1 MAIRYLSGINVDSN
15 TLFVDDANNRV
26 GIGTASPNS
35 ALEISQLTPIV
46 RINSS
51 DNTQFHGIEFRNGGS
66 LDAFIKQLPETGE
79 FRISNGRGASWGG
92 HITLYTDTVERLRIT
107 SAGNVGIGTT
117 APATALDVNGT
128 ISVGGSPIASFSGN
142 YNRILR
148 PNGTVGIYL
157 GNATDA
163 GNYYDNTTHY
173 FRSSAGSSTYAVINN
188 LGNVGIGTTSP
199 STNLHVAGSVRVSGN
214 NTNRLDL
221 DGGVRITGQY
231 YGNGNTEYTYIDMYN
246 NANASINIGTKHP
259 LSYISFESGNG
270 AYTERMR
277 ITNAGNVGIGTTS
290 PNYKLDVNGSINI
303 YTGNSLRWG
312 SGDVEILNS
321 GYSMLFSTYTGSAL
335 TEKMRITSAGNV
347 GIGATALE
355 AKLHVVYGAGEA
367 GILSRGASGDTWFPY
382 TNGQNYVR
390 GVTNFDLGSVYF
402 TGGNIGIGTTSTFG
416 RLQISGAVGNPDLSS
431 ATATGVSLV
440 ISNNDTGYGTMFATY
455 GNGNGALQQR
465 RTNTNTYYDFLL
477 QPHGGNVGIGTTSPV
492 VKLQVDGT
500 ITSTGPLTA
509 YTSVPSINIGHN
521 GDSAFIAAT
530 SGGGADTPISFSV
543 GNNNEKM
550 RITAAGNVGIGTTS
564 PSYKLDVNGNVRLK
578 DAASEL
584 IINNATYSE
593 LNYGPFN
600 YFRANGGQA
609 VINGPSIAFLTGG
622 TEKVRID
629 AAGNVGIGTTSPA
642 AKLHTVGEGIVDIVQ
657 SSNTVSYTQY
667 YTSSTGASSTS
678 DGLTVGLNGLDGYV
692 FLREAANLILGTSD
706 TERLRITAAGNVGI
720 GTTSPQDKLT
730 VKGATNY
737 NLNLGLL
744 GGYSGIYVYNDASS
758 AYNHLR
764 IDASPL
770 LLNSYSGGNVGIGTA
785 SPAEKLHVSGKILQ
799 NNGGSLYL
807 DANATNTILASVGAR
822 AVVFEVDS
830 ANRLVIGST
839 GTIRLNNYGSGSKT
853 GTVAYNLAVDS
864 SGNIIETAG
873 GVVDGSG
880 TANYVSKWSDAN
892 TLTDSV
898 IYDNGTNVGIGTTP
912 NQGVRLQVAGA
923 VDAWN
928 SLNTLLRL
936 SHDGTRGK
944 IQSYTGGG
952 YSPTALNAD
961 GGNVLIGTTTD
972 AGYKLDVNGTA
983 IVRGNMSTDG
993 ELGITLA
1000 WSGSTINDQ
1009 RIGRIRPI
1017 STPSQNPYAGGLAFD
1032 YYKYDG
1038 SAYNFFEGI
1047 RLNGSGNVGIGTIS
1061 PNARLT
1067 VVAND
1072 SSNPNVA
1079 LRLSSTGYSG
1089 VPYPY
1094 TSIRFGSAYS
1104 SYPSWNLASID
1115 AGYTGASWGG
1125 SLLFYTNND
1134 SGETNLTERMRITS
1148 DGNVAINSTTTS
1160 GYRLYVNGSTWI
1172 NGGTNFQDGV
1182 SIFRT
1187 ESGAAEVMRIASNGN
1202 VGIGTTSPATKL
1214 HTIGYVRTDGGMI
1227 VNGSDANYREII
1239 FTTSSASRW
1248 NLYTY
1253 GAEGG
1258 ANAGSVL
1265 YLARYADNGDYIANV
1280 ATFLRTNGYVGIATT
1295 TPTQQ
1300 LHVSGNVRVT
1310 GAYYDSSNS
1319 AGSSGQVLSS
1329 TGSGTDW
1336 VSLSEISGVDG
1347 TGTANYVAK
1356 WSDADTIANSSITDN
1371 GSTVTA
1377 NVDRLNMNKQAGIY
1391 TFSKTVA
1398 ATVASDF
1405 FSISN
1410 SHGAQAFR
1418 VTFVC
1423 SSSGYSVAKTYEV
1436 VHAYGLAPIYFK
1448 VVDTGPY
1455 GSEDFDVAFT
1465 NSNSDTGVKAT
1476 VTNNSATLSG
1486 NIVATVFL
1494 GGGFETITIT
1504 AL

>member
-1 MAIRYLSGINVDSN
+1 
-15 TLFVDDANNRV
+15 
-26 GIGTASPNS
+26 
-35 ALEISQLTPIV
+35 
-46 RINSS
+46 
-51 DNTQFHGIEFRNGGS
+51 
-66 LDAFIKQLPETGE
+66 
-79 FRISNGRGASWGG
+79 
-92 HITLYTDTVERLRIT
+92 
-107 SAGNVGIGTT
+107 
-117 APATALDVNGT
+117 
-128 ISVGGSPIASFSGN
+128 
-142 YNRILR
+142 
-148 PNGTVGIYL
+148 
-157 GNATDA
+157 
-163 GNYYDNTTHY
+163 
-173 FRSSAGSSTYAVINN
+173 
-188 LGNVGIGTTSP
+188 
-199 STNLHVAGSVRVSGN
+199 
-214 NTNRLDL
+214 
-221 DGGVRITGQY
+221 
-231 YGNGNTEYTYIDMYN
+231 
-246 NANASINIGTKHP
+246 
-259 LSYISFESGNG
+259 
-270 AYTERMR
+270 
-277 ITNAGNVGIGTTS
+277 
-290 PNYKLDVNGSINI
+290 
-303 YTGNSLRWG
+303 
-312 SGDVEILNS
+312 
-321 GYSMLFSTYTGSAL
+321 
-335 TEKMRITSAGNV
+335 
-347 GIGATALE
+347 
-355 AKLHVVYGAGEA
+355 
-367 GILSRGASGDTWFPY
+367 
-382 TNGQNYVR
+382 
-390 GVTNFDLGSVYF
+390 
-402 TGGNIGIGTTSTFG
+402 
-416 RLQISGAVGNPDLSS
+416 
-431 ATATGVSLV
+431 
-440 ISNNDTGYGTMFATY
+440 
-455 GNGNGALQQR
+455 
-465 RTNTNTYYDFLL
+465 
-477 QPHGGNVGIGTTSPV
+477 
-492 VKLQVDGT
+492 
-500 ITSTGPLTA
+500 
-509 YTSVPSINIGHN
+509 
-521 GDSAFIAAT
+521 
-530 SGGGADTPISFSV
+530 
-543 GNNNEKM
+543 
-550 RITAAGNVGIGTTS
+550 
-564 PSYKLDVNGNVRLK
+564 
-578 DAASEL
+578 
-584 IINNATYSE
+584 
-593 LNYGPFN
+593 
-600 YFRANGGQA
+600 
-609 VINGPSIAFLTGG
+609 
-622 TEKVRID
+622 
-629 AAGNVGIGTTSPA
+629 
-642 AKLHTVGEGIVDIVQ
+642 
-657 SSNTVSYTQY
+657 
-667 YTSSTGASSTS
+667 
-678 DGLTVGLNGLDGYV
+678 
-692 FLREAANLILGTSD
+692 
-706 TERLRITAAGNVGI
+706 
-720 GTTSPQDKLT
+720 
-730 VKGATNY
+730 
-737 NLNLGLL
+737 
-744 GGYSGIYVYNDASS
+744 
-758 AYNHLR
+758 
-764 IDASPL
+764 L

>member
-15 TLFVDDANNRV
+15 TLFVDSTNNRV
-26 GIGTASPNS
+26 GIGTDSPS
-35 ALEISQLTPIV
+35 RQLELVGSDAYIQLT
-46 RINSS
+46 
-51 DNTQFHGIEFRNGGS
+51 
-66 LDAFIKQLPETGE
+66 
-79 FRISNGRGASWGG
+79 
-92 HITLYTDTVERLRIT
+92 
-107 SAGNVGIGTT
+107 
-117 APATALDVNGT
+117 
-128 ISVGGSPIASFSGN
+128 
-142 YNRILR
+142 
-148 PNGTVGIYL
+148 
-157 GNATDA
+157 
-163 GNYYDNTTHY
+163 
-173 FRSSAGSSTYAVINN
+173 RSSASTQATLGFNTGATNDWLIRTGDGSTSN
-188 LGNVGIGTTSP
+188 LQFYSYGTSSYVMTIARSSGNVGIGTTSP
-199 STNLHVAGSVRVSGN
+199 LSLLHVYGSNPRNLIQDAGAGHPYVQLSNSSGN
-214 NTNRLDL
+214 FYLSIDNSA
-221 DGGVRITGQY
+221 GTGFGSA
-231 YGNGNTEYTYIDMYN
+231 YGRYLYSE
-246 NANASINIGTKHP
+246 
-259 LSYISFESGNG
+259 G
-270 AYTERMR
+270 AYPMILVTNSAERMR
-277 ITNAGNVGIGTTS
+277 ITSGGSVLIATSTNPYTLGSLVVSHDSTLTRTYFQRGVELIEIVPSDGTGPNIISSSYTSSGSAYKPLSLSGRQNNADLYLTTNGNVGIGTTNPGAKLDVNGDAWFTNGGSLNAIITQGAAGKGRLYLYDGGNATIALQTNGASYFNAGNVGIGTTS
-290 PNYKLDVNGSINI
+290 PA
-303 YTGNSLRWG
+303 
-312 SGDVEILNS
+312 E
-321 GYSMLFSTYTGSAL
+321 
-335 TEKMRITSAGNV
+335 
-347 GIGATALE
+347 
-355 AKLHVVYGAGEA
+355 KLHVYGTGNQIIKIEN
-367 GILSRGASGDTWFPY
+367 SGTYLMYLGLVSNEGYIGSSNATPLTFY
-382 TNGQNYVR
+382 TNNVSRMYI
-390 GVTNFDLGSVYF
+390 T
-402 TGGNIGIGTTSTFG
+402 TG
-416 RLQISGAVGNPDLSS
+416 
-431 ATATGVSLV
+431 
-440 ISNNDTGYGTMFATY
+440 
-455 GNGNGALQQR
+455 
-465 RTNTNTYYDFLL
+465 
-477 QPHGGNVGIGTTSPV
+477 
-492 VKLQVDGT
+492 
-500 ITSTGPLTA
+500 
-509 YTSVPSINIGHN
+509 
-521 GDSAFIAAT
+521 
-530 SGGGADTPISFSV
+530 
-543 GNNNEKM
+543 
-550 RITAAGNVGIGTTS
+550 
-564 PSYKLDVNGNVRLK
+564 
-578 DAASEL
+578 
-584 IINNATYSE
+584 
-593 LNYGPFN
+593 
-600 YFRANGGQA
+600 
-609 VINGPSIAFLTGG
+609 
-622 TEKVRID
+622 
-629 AAGNVGIGTTSPA
+629 GNVGIGTTSPA